1 MITLKG
7 ENIYLRALEP
17 NDLEFIYAMEN
28 DKSIWEVSNTQT
40 PYSRFLVK
48 QYLENAHQD
57 IYEAKQLRLAICQDE
72 DFPAIGLIDLF
83 DFDPKNNRAGVGI
96 VIQSSENRNKNIGS
110 EALQLLIQYA
120 FHHLNVHQL
129 YANIGTENKA
139 SMALFTKFG
148 FQIIGIKK
156 DWNLVNG
163 VYKDEAIFQLLTN
176 PTGVSELT

>member
-7 ENIYLRALEP
+7 DTIYLRALEP
-17 NDLEFIYAMEN
+17 NDLEFVYAMEN
-28 DKSIWEVSNTQT
+28 DQSIWEVSNTQT

-57 IYEAKQLRLAICQDE
+57 IYEAKQLRLAICQDQ
-72 DFPAIGLIDLF
+72 DFPALGLIDLF

-96 VIQSSENRNKNIGS
+96 VIQGNKNRNQNIGS

-120 FHHLNVHQL
+120 FHHLNLHQL

-139 SMALFTKFG
+139 SIALFTKFG
-148 FQIIGIKK
+148 FQIIGTKK

-163 VYKDEAIFQLLTN
+163 VYKDEAIFQLIINQL
-176 PTGVSELT
+176 